1 MQRNVA
7 DALTDSAGFHVDGVD
22 VAIEAI
28 AIPEEDHTRTV
39 L

>member
-1 MQRNVA
+1 MQRNVT

-28 AIPEEDHTRTV
+28 VTAEEDHTRTV